1 MFDADLCL
9 IDWVS
14 SLNNTSFDGTDRH
27 VAEAEVIDGLFH
39 VFRFSVEMC
48 LLLAGIRIYFVA
60 LDLP

>member
-14 SLNNTSFDGTDRH
+14 SLNNNYFVGTDRH
-27 VAEAEVIDGLFH
+27 VAVADVIDDICY